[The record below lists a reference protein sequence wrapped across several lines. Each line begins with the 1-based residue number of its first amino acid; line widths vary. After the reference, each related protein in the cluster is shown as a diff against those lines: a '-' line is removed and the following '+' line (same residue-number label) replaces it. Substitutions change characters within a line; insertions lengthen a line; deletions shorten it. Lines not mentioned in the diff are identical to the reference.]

1 MARAMWKASL
11 RLGRYE
17 LPVKLYGAVEDRAF
31 HYRLLHAKDKVP
43 VAQRMV
49 DPATGKEVPSED
61 VRRAVELDRGV
72 FVVLR
77 PEDLAREAPKA
88 SRAIEVTRFVPR
100 DEIDLAWYSRPY
112 LLGPHTKGE
121 EYFALARALEESRR
135 CGIARWVMRGKRY
148 FGTLG
153 PREGRLALLSLR
165 SAEEVVAV
173 EQLAVPAGPE
183 VRKGERDLA
192 EQLLAALDA
201 PFDPSMLK
209 DEHRERVLEA
219 HPGKGEGAPRPQD
232 PGPRPEADQRPG
244 GSVARQPARGQGA
257 PRCLSRTRRR
267 SAGPSGPGASASAW

>member
-11 RLGRYE
+11 QLGRYE
-17 LPVKLYGAVEDRAF
+17 LPVKLYAAVEDRSVHF
-31 HYRLLHAKDKVP
+31 RLLHAKDKVP

-49 DPATGKEVPSED
+49 DPSTGKEVASEE
-61 VRRAVELDRGV
+61 VRRAVELDRGL

-77 PEDLAREAPKA
+77 PEDLAREEPKP

-112 LLGPHTKGE
+112 LLGPDGKPE

-135 CGIARWVMRGKRY
+135 CGVARWVMRGKRY
-148 FGTLG
+148 FGALG

-183 VRKGERDLA
+183 VRKAERDLA

-201 PFDPSMLK
+201 PFDPAMLK
-209 DEHRERVLEA
+209 DEHRERVLELIQA
-219 HPGKGEGAPRPQD
+219 KAEGRHVRKVQAPAPKPTSD
-232 PGPRPEADQRPG
+232 LAEALRA
-244 GSVARQPARGQGA
+244 SLRAAKERRVA
-257 PRCLSRTRRR
+257 
-267 SAGPSGPGASASAW
+267 